1 MTKNRFLP
9 NYIEFTETFNEKIDR
24 VRDLVIQNDLEQA
37 DILVRELFEE
47 WQLVSDAYTN
57 DPYGSDV
64 GYTADELKRIE
75 LRKKLDTFSGMVNTF
90 YNSEFSS
97 HANEYHQMM
106 ADADELIEIANFIDA
121 ETKITEIGSYLSEY
135 LTLSNPSIIYDIS
148 YDLEKELWI
157 IQWCN

>member
-1 MTKNRFLP
+1 
-9 NYIEFTETFNEKIDR
+9 
-24 VRDLVIQNDLEQA
+24 
-37 DILVRELFEE
+37 
-47 WQLVSDAYTN
+47 
-57 DPYGSDV
+57 
-64 GYTADELKRIE
+64 
-75 LRKKLDTFSGMVNTF
+75 MVNTF

-157 IQWCN
+157 IQGATEKSAFDKRENLYVTIYNMDGSTHSSLEFTDTRQGNFYTQW